1 MAFMLRDRICVVSG
15 KFGVYWTSGHGVKAA
30 FRHMADPSVAL
41 ALSFGLGLAPWM
53 PGTFGAAGAF
63 LVYPFLMPLPWA
75 AQAAVALLLL
85 LAGCAICGRAARVL
99 GGEDPSAIV
108 WDETVGMLI
117 TLVLVPATPLTWVL
131 GFLAFRVLDIN
142 KPWIIGAAE
151 RRFRGGTAIMADDA
165 LAGLG
170 AAGITWLIL
179 EAVVLLT
186 RA

>member
-1 MAFMLRDRICVVSG
+1 MKPALRD
-15 KFGVYWTSGHGVKAA
+15 
-30 FRHMADPSVAL
+30 MADPSVAI

-63 LVYPFLMPLPWA
+63 VLYPAVMLLPWPLQCGLA
-75 AQAAVALLLL
+75 LALLVL
-85 LAGCAICGRAARVL
+85 GCAVCGRAAGVL

-117 TLVLVPATPLTWVL
+117 TLVLTPASPLSWVI

-142 KPWIIGAAE
+142 KPWIIGTAE
-151 RRFRGGTAIMADDA
+151 RKLRGGTAIMADDA

-170 AAGITWLIL
+170 AAAIVW
-179 EAVVLLT
+179 AVLALVQRLVT
-186 RA
+186 G